1 MFMYIL
7 YLEAKAIY
15 NGVKTY
21 KGLKKFGKDFE
32 EELKN
37 LDWDELVKKASDQY
51 NNVVAEQ

>member
-21 KGLKKFGKDFE
+21 KNLKKLGKDIE

-37 LDWDELVKKASDQY
+37 LDWDEMLRKAENQY

>member
-21 KGLKKFGKDFE
+21 KNLKKLGKDIE